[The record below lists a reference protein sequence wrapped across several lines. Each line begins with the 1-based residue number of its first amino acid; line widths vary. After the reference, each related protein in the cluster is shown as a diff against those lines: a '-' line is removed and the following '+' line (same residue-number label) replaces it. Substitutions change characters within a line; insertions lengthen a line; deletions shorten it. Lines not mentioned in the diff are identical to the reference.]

1 MEEALKEVRDGLEEK
16 VKERTAELDKAYNL
30 LKESEGRLA
39 EAQRIAH
46 IGNWDW
52 NILTNRLYLSDEIY
66 RIFGRSSQE
75 FGANY
80 DVFLRNVHPDDRE
93 YVNNAVIEALNG
105 KKSYDIDYRVILDDG
120 KERIVHEKGEITFNE
135 NNTPVRM
142 LGTVPDITERKNAE
156 VKIQRLA
163 NIVESSNDAIITI
176 SLDGTIITWNKGA
189 EQIYGYLSEEILGK
203 SVSILAPEHLKNE
216 TKKLIEKVK
225 LGEKIQHYV
234 TSRLRKGGK
243 LIYVS
248 IALSPVFDASS
259 KLVAISAIVRDI
271 TERKNAEVKIQ
282 RLANIVES
290 SNDAIITIS
299 LDGIITT
306 WNKGA
311 EQIYG
316 YSSEE
321 ILGKSVSIVAP
332 EHLKNETKKL
342 IEKVKLGEK
351 IQHYVTSRLRKGGK
365 LIYVSIALSPVF
377 DASSKLVAISAIV
390 RDITERKNAEVK
402 IQRLANIVESS
413 NDAIITISLDGII
426 TTWNKGAEQIYGY
439 SSEEILGKSVSIVAP
454 EHLKNETKKLIE
466 KVKLGEKIQ
475 HYVTSRLRKG
485 GKLIYVSIALSPVF
499 DASSKL
505 VAISAI
511 VRDITELKKADEIL
525 KFKLEELA
533 RSNKELE
540 QFAYVSSH
548 DLQEPLWMITG
559 YLQLLQRKYRGEL
572 DEKADK
578 YIRFAVDGAFQMQNL
593 INDLLEFSRMT
604 TSTREPGP
612 ANCEFILNQVL
623 FNLKLFIKENK
634 ATVAHG
640 SLPEVMI
647 DFTQLVQIF
656 QNLIINGI
664 KFHSEEAP
672 KIYISAEKKASEWV
686 FSVQDNGIGIDPQ
699 YSGKIFEIFK
709 RLHKKEEYPGT
720 GIGLAICKKIVE
732 RCGGRIWVESE
743 LGKGSTFY
751 FTLLSNPTK
760 VQKLSFNT

>member
-203 SVSILAPEHLKNE
+203 SVSIL
-216 TKKLIEKVK
+216 
-225 LGEKIQHYV
+225 
-234 TSRLRKGGK
+234 
-243 LIYVS
+243 
-248 IALSPVFDASS
+248 
-259 KLVAISAIVRDI
+259 
-271 TERKNAEVKIQ
+271 
-282 RLANIVES
+282 
-290 SNDAIITIS
+290 
-299 LDGIITT
+299 
-306 WNKGA
+306 
-311 EQIYG
+311 
-316 YSSEE
+316 
-321 ILGKSVSIVAP
+321 
-332 EHLKNETKKL
+332 
-342 IEKVKLGEK
+342 
-351 IQHYVTSRLRKGGK
+351 
-365 LIYVSIALSPVF
+365 
-377 DASSKLVAISAIV
+377 
-390 RDITERKNAEVK
+390 
-402 IQRLANIVESS
+402 
-413 NDAIITISLDGII
+413 
-426 TTWNKGAEQIYGY
+426 
-439 SSEEILGKSVSIVAP
+439 AP

-751 FTLLSNPTK
+751 FTILSNPTK